1 MKDVFLIPNEL
12 VASIL
17 IEAENQIRVGLNSVY
32 KRKGIEAG
40 MRQVYEGFGG
50 LKVARSLIK
59 NQCTVDVNINI
70 KK

>member
-32 KRKGIEAG
+32 KRKGAEAG
-40 MRQVYEGFGG
+40 MRQVYEG
-50 LKVARSLIK
+50 
-59 NQCTVDVNINI
+59 
-70 KK
+70 